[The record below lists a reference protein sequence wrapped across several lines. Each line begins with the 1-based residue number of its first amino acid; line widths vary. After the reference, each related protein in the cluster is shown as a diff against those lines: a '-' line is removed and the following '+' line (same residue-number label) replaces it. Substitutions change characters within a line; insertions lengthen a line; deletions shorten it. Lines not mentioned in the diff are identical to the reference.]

1 MTTSASPR
9 RRGRS
14 RAGAAGRDTVRVT
27 VVAISALVAVVGGF
41 LGSGAVIGT
50 PIDEA
55 AGGALSASSTL
66 VAPGG
71 PAFSIWSVIYAGLL
85 ALAVHQL
92 LPGQRSD
99 ARQRRTGWWVAASL
113 LLNAAWILT
122 AQAGSV
128 TGALVAIA
136 ALLLTLVVALAR
148 LIGTRPASP
157 LQALLLDGVVGLY
170 LGWVSIATVANA
182 AAALV
187 GDAGWEPVG
196 ARATV
201 WAVVV
206 LLVAAGIGAGLA
218 VLGHGRLAPA
228 LSLTWGLVW
237 IAIARV
243 DGAPVSWVTAI
254 VAALAAIVVLGSAV
268 TVRVQRRPLRR

>member
-1 MTTSASPR
+1 MTTSAPPR

-41 LGSGAVIGT
+41 IGSGAVVGT

-55 AGGALSASSTL
+55 AGGALSASASL
-66 VAPGG
+66 VAPAG

-85 ALAVHQL
+85 ALAVYQL
-92 LPGQRSD
+92 LPGQRAD
-99 ARQRRTGWWVAASL
+99 VRQRRTGWWVAASL

-128 TGALVAIA
+128 TGALVVI
-136 ALLLTLVVALAR
+136 ALLLVSLVVALAR
-148 LIGTRPASP
+148 LIGTRPASA

-187 GDAGWEPVG
+187 ADAGWEAVG
-196 ARATV
+196 AGATV
-201 WAVVV
+201 WTVVV

-218 VLGHGRLAPA
+218 VVGHGRIAPA
-228 LSLTWGLVW
+228 LSLSWGLAW
-237 IAIARV
+237 IAVARI
-243 DGAPVSWVTAI
+243 DGAPVSVVAAI
-254 VAALAAIVVLGSAV
+254 FAGLAALAVIGSAV
-268 TVRVQRRPLRR
+268 LVRVQRRPLRR